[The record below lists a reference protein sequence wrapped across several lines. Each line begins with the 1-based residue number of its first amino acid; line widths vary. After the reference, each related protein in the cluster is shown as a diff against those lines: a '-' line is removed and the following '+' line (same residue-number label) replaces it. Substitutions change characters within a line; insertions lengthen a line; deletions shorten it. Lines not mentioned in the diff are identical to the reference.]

1 MERKAYRQSRK
12 LAKELGCRI
21 GFERVA
27 DADTAATGGWY
38 NNYYVTGPADPYQK
52 VPPRRDPL
60 EGNHYCCDWEE
71 VYNAL
76 LVYRLDLHFHHFGIG
91 TEDGERIRD
100 FADESLLEE
109 WRADPADL
117 DTAGVLADR
126 LEDEGHEHE
135 SGVLRAAVKRM
146 GQMRLDN
153 TNALPQGD
161 C

>member
-1 MERKAYRQSRK
+1 VPRSSGRRGHSRRKIPERCPIWCASSSRS
-12 LAKELGCRI
+12 
-21 GFERVA
+21 
-27 DADTAATGGWY
+27 
-38 NNYYVTGPADPYQK
+38 
-52 VPPRRDPL
+52 
-60 EGNHYCCDWEE
+60 
-71 VYNAL
+71 
-76 LVYRLDLHFHHFGIG
+76 
-91 TEDGERIRD
+91 ERIRD

-146 GQMRLDN
+146 VQMRLDK
-153 TNALPQGD
+153 TNALRQGY